1 LNEEAHRRL
10 MSAWARGGDR
20 VRALQHYQRLVTLLR
35 DELDAEPEPETVAVH
50 EALRLANTA

>member
-1 LNEEAHRRL
+1 